1 MQLLDLQGCKLGL
14 GGKGFY
20 PAVMYL
26 SVASLIEKTISI
38 TLELHGA
45 SLLCTVSV
53 LIAHTLKMVFYFM
66 YQRQVIIFLLNEYGY
81 LSLFVLLFLI
91 AQ

>member
-20 PAVMYL
+20 PAVMHL

-38 TLELHGA
+38 TQKLHGA
-45 SLLCTVSV
+45 SLLCTVLV
-53 LIAHTLKMVFYFM
+53 LIAHTSKIVFYFM